1 MKQQPKRLDEENQGL
16 NITEDD
22 VELAL
27 SRLFMSVKEEEVAP
41 VWLKEEQMPAA
52 AQREEQTDEAKDA
65 LQNQAQVPAQ
75 APAQELAATPVHFN
89 PINEEKSS
97 HKPSSRK
104 RYERRLVS
112 LVSAAAVAGVL
123 MFSSWGQDV
132 MASVMN
138 TFRVQHFQTVAI
150 SQSDMD
156 SFRAALQDGT
166 DGTRQLNLK
175 RYGEIE
181 QTGGG
186 QDRVV
191 SGAEAAALAG
201 DRSLKELPVKGN
213 AVIHYMPEQQITFK
227 LHPKAINQMIALLG
241 GKTEFPKS
249 VDGSPIKLVIPG
261 TFVTLSTDDSSS
273 KRLTQLPNPSL
284 DVSEEVD
291 VEQIRQAVLDL
302 PMLPDDMRSKLAG
315 IGDWR
320 HTLPVPSFSTDS
332 THTTKIEGN
341 EAIVTDSG
349 TSRSII
355 WLQDDWVYQLS
366 GSVADYPTEE
376 SIINEARGMMK

>member
-1 MKQQPKRLDEENQGL
+1 MKQPKHLIEENQEL
-16 NITEDD
+16 NISEDD
-22 VELAL
+22 VEQAL
-27 SRLFMSVKEEEVAP
+27 NRLFRSVQEEEVP
-41 VWLKEEQMPAA
+41 TVWLKEEQMPATGQSDEQAVKA
-52 AQREEQTDEAKDA
+52 AASAAVSQKQE
-65 LQNQAQVPAQ
+65 Q
-75 APAQELAATPVHFN
+75 APALEVAAVTPLFTT
-89 PINEEKSS
+89 INEEKI
-97 HKPSSRK
+97 PRK
-104 RYERRLVS
+104 RSNRLKRRWGTIA
-112 LVSAAAVAGVL
+112 SAAVVAGVL

-150 SQSDMD
+150 SESDME
-156 SFRAALQDGT
+156 SFQAALQDGT
-166 DGTRQLNLK
+166 VGTRQLDLK

-191 SGAEAAALAG
+191 SEAEAGALAG
-201 DRSLKELPVKGN
+201 DRPLKELPVKGK

-249 VDGSPIKLVIPG
+249 VENSPIKLSIPG
-261 TFVTLSTDDSSS
+261 TFVTQSSDETSS

-284 DVSEEVD
+284 DVSDNVD

-320 HTLPVPSFSTDS
+320 HTLPVPSFSTDNV
-332 THTTKIEGN
+332 HTTKIDGN

-349 TSRSII
+349 YSRSII

-366 GSVADYPTEE
+366 GSTADYPTED
-376 SIINEARGMMK
+376 SIINEVRGMMK

>member
-1 MKQQPKRLDEENQGL
+1 MKQPKRPEEENRDLL
-16 NITEDD
+16 NVTEDD

-27 SRLFMSVKEEEVAP
+27 NRLFMSVKEEGVPA
-41 VWLKEEQMPAA
+41 VWLEEEKPAPLKVIHEEQAEEAPTPSPTERPQAAPTTPAPIS
-52 AQREEQTDEAKDA
+52 T
-65 LQNQAQVPAQ
+65 
-75 APAQELAATPVHFN
+75 
-89 PINEEKSS
+89 INEEKI
-97 HKPSSRK
+97 SRK
-104 RYERRLVS
+104 PRRRVQRRWVS
-112 LVSAAAVAGVL
+112 LISAAAVAGVL

-138 TFRVQHFQTVAI
+138 TFRVQHFQTVSI
-150 SQSDMD
+150 SQADME
-156 SFRAALQDGT
+156 SFQAALQSGT
-166 DGTRQLNLK
+166 VGTRQLDLK

-186 QDRVV
+186 QERVV
-191 SGAEAAALAG
+191 NESEAMTLAG
-201 DRSLKELPVKGN
+201 DRQLKQFPGGEN
-213 AVIHYMPEQQITFK
+213 VIQYMPEQQITFK

-249 VDGSPIKLVIPG
+249 VEDSPIKLTIPG
-261 TFVTLSTDDSSS
+261 TFVVKSAGDSS

-284 DVSEEVD
+284 DVSDDVD

-302 PMLPDDMRSKLAG
+302 PMLPDDMRTKLAG

-320 HTLPVPSFSTDS
+320 HTLPVPSFSTDNV
-332 THTTKIEGN
+332 HTTKIDGN

-349 TSRSII
+349 SSRSII
-355 WLQDDWVYQLS
+355 WLQDEWVYQLS
-366 GSVADYPTEE
+366 GSVGDYPTED